1 MFRYRAFDF
10 SSSLFRVAY
19 CIAQRPCPSPQIDR
33 AKARQAL
40 RTAPRRAVGRE
51 LFLNESLP
59 AVSLLDWVLT
69 GCDGKR
75 DGAGHG
81 AHDAAPFQR
90 LAFYMTHHQTDSCF
104 DRGVLANRL
113 WMGRFRNWQRTQDLP
128 RGAKRIRQM
137 RNIMGIHPPCQLAHF
152 FIHHEAVSH
161 AFVVQAYM
169 RIRSRAQPS
178 YA

>member
-51 LFLNESLP
+51 LFLNGSLP

-81 AHDAAPFQR
+81 AHDAAFSTSR
-90 LAFYMTHHQTDSCF
+90 LLHNTSPNRFLFRLRRACQQIMDGADSKLAENPGIAKGCQTNTANAEHHGYSSAMPASSF
-104 DRGVLANRL
+104 LY
-113 WMGRFRNWQRTQDLP
+113 
-128 RGAKRIRQM
+128 
-137 RNIMGIHPPCQLAHF
+137 PP
-152 FIHHEAVSH
+152 
-161 AFVVQAYM
+161 
-169 RIRSRAQPS
+169 
-178 YA
+178 